1 MLKRREF
8 LQAGTTAATLL
19 AASKAAWAQQA
30 KPEKLT
36 ILSHRVHMA
45 VLTGA
50 KGGDATAEWSKRNG
64 IALEWVT
71 LDTGPLHE
79 RLFREASLGSTSI
92 DLAFMIN
99 SRATPNVANLLEPL
113 DALMQ
118 ADPVE
123 DARDVFPGLVAA
135 MKIGGKQYAM
145 PQRHATTGF
154 HYNEAIFKE
163 RGVPIPKTF
172 EDVIDAARKLTFT
185 RPDGSQVFGFL
196 IEGDNY
202 PNVIDMARTLDGD
215 FITGDFKL
223 GVDQGPMLRAV
234 QTLREWYAA
243 GVMPRNWTAIK
254 SEEVNTWM
262 QSGRVAMTINSFGR
276 TQFYND
282 KDKSKNPGQMK
293 VMALPASREM
303 QAKFPAAAP
312 AKTEFWS
319 MCIPKS
325 ARNKSIAWS
334 LIKELSSKENT
345 LKAAINGNGPVRAS
359 TYADKR
365 FADSVPYA
373 AAEAATLKVARVP
386 IPAFDNAAKAG
397 DAFVEELQAAV
408 LGRKPVAL
416 AMGDVA
422 RRVKPLLP

>member
-1 MLKRREF
+1 MLNRRRVVHAVG
-8 LQAGTTAATLL
+8 LAPVAMAAPLVRGQT
-19 AASKAAWAQQA
+19 
-30 KPEKLT
+30 KPEKIT
-36 ILSHRVHMA
+36 ILSHRVHMS

-50 KGGDATAEWSKRNG
+50 KGGNAAEEWSKRNG
-64 IALEWVT
+64 VGIDWVT

-92 DLAFMIN
+92 DMAFLLN
-99 SRATPNVANLLEPL
+99 TRATPNAVGLLEPL
-113 DALMQ
+113 DSLMK
-118 ADPVE
+118 ADPLE
-123 DARDVFPGLVAA
+123 DPADMFPGLVAA
-135 MKIGGKQYAM
+135 MKFAGKQYAV

-163 RGVPIPKTF
+163 RGVAIPKTF

-202 PNVIDMARTLDGD
+202 PNVIDMARAYDGD
-215 FITGDFKL
+215 FITLNYKL
-223 GVDQGPMLRAV
+223 GINEGPMLRAV
-234 QTLREWYAA
+234 QTLREFYAA

-262 QSGRVAMTINSFGR
+262 QTGRVAMTINSFGR
-276 TQFYND
+276 TQFFND
-282 KDKSKNPGQMK
+282 KDKSKNPGSMK
-293 VMALPASREM
+293 VMALPAAREM
-303 QAKFPAAAP
+303 QGKYRDAAP

-319 MCIPKS
+319 MCIPKN
-325 ARNKSIAWS
+325 ARNKALAWS
-334 LIKELSSKENT
+334 LIKHLSSKEST
-345 LKAAINGNGPVRAS
+345 IKAALNGNGPVRAS
-359 TYADKR
+359 TYKEPR
-365 FADSVPYA
+365 FVENVAYA

-397 DAFVEELQAAV
+397 DVFVEELQAAV
-408 LGRKPVAL
+408 LGRKGVAM
-416 AMGDVA
+416 AMDDVA

>member
-1 MLKRREF
+1 MLNRRGF
-8 LQAGTTAATLL
+8 LRAGCSVPTLL
-19 AASKAAWAQQA
+19 APAALWAQA

-36 ILSHRVHMA
+36 ILSHRVHMS

-50 KGGDATAEWSKRNG
+50 KGGDATADWSKRNG
-64 IALEWVT
+64 IALDWVT

-92 DLAFMIN
+92 DLAFLLN
-99 SRATPNVANLLEPL
+99 TRATPNVANLLEPL
-113 DALMQ
+113 EALMQ
-118 ADPVE
+118 ANPLD
-123 DARDVFPGLVAA
+123 DADDIFPGLVAA
-135 MKIGGKQYAM
+135 MKIGGRQYAV
-145 PQRHATTGF
+145 PHRHATTGF

-163 RGVPIPKTF
+163 RGVPVPKTF
-172 EDVIDAARKLTFT
+172 EDVVDAARKLTFT

-202 PNVIDMARTLDGD
+202 PNVIDMARAFDGD

-223 GVDQGPMLRAV
+223 GVDQPPMLRAV
-234 QTLREWYAA
+234 QTMRDLYAA
-243 GVMPRNWTAIK
+243 GVIPRNWTAIK

-282 KDKSKNPGQMK
+282 KEKSKNPGEMK
-293 VMALPASREM
+293 VMALPASREL
-303 QAKFPAAAP
+303 QGKYPASAP

-319 MCIPKS
+319 MCIPKN
-325 ARNKSIAWS
+325 ARNKAFAWS
-334 LIKELSSKENT
+334 LIKELSNKDNT
-345 LKAAINGNGPVRAS
+345 LKAALNGNGPVRAS
-359 TYADKR
+359 TYADAR
-365 FADSVPYA
+365 FAANVPYA

-386 IPAFDNAAKAG
+386 IPAFDNATKAG
-397 DAFVEELQAAV
+397 DVFVEELQAAV
-408 LGRKPVAL
+408 LGRKPVAQ
-416 AMGDVA
+416 AMEDVA

>member
-1 MLKRREF
+1 MLNRRNL
-8 LQAGTTAATLL
+8 LQAGFSVPAVLGPL
-19 AASKAAWAQQA
+19 AAWPQA

-36 ILSHRVHMA
+36 ILSHRVHRS
-45 VLTGA
+45 VITGT
-50 KGGDATAEWSKRNG
+50 KGGDASAEWSRRTG

-92 DLAFMIN
+92 DLAFMVN
-99 SRATPNVANLLEPL
+99 TRATPNVTNLLEPL
-113 DALMQ
+113 DALMK
-118 ADPVE
+118 ADPLE
-123 DARDVFPGLVAA
+123 APADIFPGLVAA
-135 MKIGGKQYAM
+135 MKFGGKQYAV

-163 RGVPIPKTF
+163 RGVPVPKTF
-172 EDVIDAARKLTFT
+172 EDVIEAAKKLTFT

-202 PNVIDMARTLDGD
+202 PNVIDMARAYNGD

-223 GVDQGPMLRAV
+223 GVNEPAMLRAV
-234 QTLREWYAA
+234 QTMRDFYAA
-243 GVMPRNWTAIK
+243 GVIPRNWTAIK
-254 SEEVNTWM
+254 GEEVNTWM
-262 QSGRVAMTINSFGR
+262 QSGRVAMTITSFGR

-282 KDKSKNPGQMK
+282 KDKAKNPGDMK
-293 VMALPASREM
+293 VMALPASRDLK
-303 QAKFPAAAP
+303 ARFPDSAP

-325 ARNKSIAWS
+325 ARNKALAWS

-345 LKAAINGNGPVRAS
+345 LKAALNGNGPVRAS
-359 TYADKR
+359 TYKDPG
-365 FADSVPYA
+365 FASNVPYA

-397 DAFVEELQAAV
+397 DIFVEELQAAV
-408 LGRKPVAL
+408 LGRKGVAL
-416 AMGDVA
+416 AMDDVA

>member
-1 MLKRREF
+1 MLNRRGF
-8 LQAGTTAATLL
+8 LQTGCSIPVLL
-19 AASKAAWAQQA
+19 APAALRAQA

-50 KGGDATAEWSKRNG
+50 KGGDSAAEWSKRNG
-64 IALEWVT
+64 IGIDWVT

-79 RLFREASLGSTSI
+79 RLFREASLSSTAI
-92 DLAFMIN
+92 DLAFMVN
-99 SRATPNVANLLEPL
+99 TRATPNVTNLLEPL
-113 DALMQ
+113 EALMK
-118 ADPVE
+118 ADPLE
-123 DARDVFPGLVAA
+123 DAGDLFPGLVAA
-135 MKIGGKQYAM
+135 MKFGGKQYAV

-172 EDVIDAARKLTFT
+172 EDVIEAAGKLTFT
-185 RPDGSQVFGFL
+185 RADGSQVFGFL

-202 PNVIDMARTLDGD
+202 PNVIDMARAYDGD
-215 FITGDFKL
+215 FITASFKL
-223 GVDQGPMLRAV
+223 GVNEAPMLRAV
-234 QTLREWYAA
+234 QTMRDFYAA
-243 GVMPRNWTAIK
+243 GIIPRNWTAIK

-282 KDKSKNPGQMK
+282 KDKSKNPGSMK
-293 VMALPASREM
+293 VMALPAARDLQGKFRES
-303 QAKFPAAAP
+303 AP

-325 ARNKSIAWS
+325 ARNKTLAWS

-345 LKAAINGNGPVRAS
+345 LKAALNGNGPVRAS
-359 TYADKR
+359 TYKDPR
-365 FADSVPYA
+365 FAANVPYA

-397 DAFVEELQAAV
+397 DIFVEELQSAV
-408 LGRKPVAL
+408 LGRKGVAM
-416 AMGDVA
+416 AMDDVA